1 MTEKVSMTFEEIF
14 EQNEKRIHYHMLK
27 LGINDPHR
35 EFYVEGLYAM
45 WMAYKKYDP
54 DKGPL
59 ATYFNYTIRNRL
71 IDMLRTKTREDNN
84 EQKINQKEIC
94 EVDNGNS
101 CGTMKLPIFDQNG
114 ITIEDNTFWESV
126 KSKLTE
132 NQWKWVHFFIIEGM
146 SKQEI
151 AQQEGVSI
159 DAVKS
164 WGREMRKKLKDEGEY
179 LESLYRPF

>member
-1 MTEKVSMTFEEIF
+1 MTLEEIF

-71 IDMLRTKTREDNN
+71 IDIIRAKAREDNN
-84 EQKINQKEIC
+84 QQKINKHELC
-94 EVDNGNS
+94 KADNGNS
-101 CGTMKLPIFDQNG
+101 CGTLKLPIIDPAG
-114 ITIEDNTFWESV
+114 ITIEENTFWQSV
-126 KSKLTE
+126 KSKLSE
-132 NQWKWVHFFIIEGM
+132 NQWKWVQFFIIEGM
-146 SKQEI
+146 SIQEI
-151 AQQEGVSI
+151 AQQEGVST

-164 WGREMRKKLKDEGEY
+164 WGREVRKKLKGEGVED
-179 LESLYRPF
+179 LYGPS

>member
-14 EQNEKRIHYHMLK
+14 KQNEKRIHYHMLK

-45 WMAYKKYDP
+45 WAAYKKYDP

-71 IDMLRTKTREDNN
+71 IDMIRTKTRE
-84 EQKINQKEIC
+84 ECNQKKIIKHELC

-101 CGTMKLPIFDQNG
+101 CGTLKLPMIDSAG
-114 ITIEDNTFWESV
+114 ITIEDNTFWQNV
-126 KSKLTE
+126 KSKLSE
-132 NQWKWVHFFIIEGM
+132 NQWKWVQLFIIEGM
-146 SKQEI
+146 SMQEI
-151 AQQEGVSI
+151 AQQEGVST

-164 WGREMRKKLKDEGEY
+164 WGREVRKKLKGEGEY
-179 LESLYRPF
+179 LESLYSPS